1 MIKFD
6 LHIHSFAS
14 RYKES
19 KGIVD
24 ASTIER
30 APILLQKLND
40 ADVSLFS
47 ITDHNRFWPELYE
60 ELDKLIAT
68 DQFPNVQG
76 LLAGVEF
83 DVQIDPEMPKCHII
97 TIFDAKNRK
106 ENYQKIREA
115 IIFSWVMHEQAI
127 IDSITDR
134 LDTDDCKVIKI
145 SLTTDEINLRN
156 RLTSDIARG
165 IRTADVIERSL
176 ARIYMYSS
184 LDSVKVDTSNK
195 TIREI
200 ADEIIAL

>member
-1 MIKFD
+1 MKILYLIGGTMGVGKTVVSQQLKKD
-6 LHIHSFAS
+6 LPNSVFLD
-14 RYKES
+14 
-19 KGIVD
+19 GD
-24 ASTIER
+24 WCW
-30 APILLQKLND
+30 D
-40 ADVSLFS
+40 ADPFQVTEETQVMVMSNICYLLNSFLHC
-47 ITDHNRFWPELYE
+47 TAYE
-60 ELDKLIAT
+60 
-68 DQFPNVQG
+68 N
-76 LLAGVEF
+76 
-83 DVQIDPEMPKCHII
+83 
-97 TIFDAKNRK
+97 
-106 ENYQKIREA
+106 

>member
-1 MIKFD
+1 
-6 LHIHSFAS
+6 
-14 RYKES
+14 
-19 KGIVD
+19 
-24 ASTIER
+24 
-30 APILLQKLND
+30 
-40 ADVSLFS
+40 
-47 ITDHNRFWPELYE
+47 
-60 ELDKLIAT
+60 
-68 DQFPNVQG
+68 
-76 LLAGVEF
+76 
-83 DVQIDPEMPKCHII
+83 
-97 TIFDAKNRK
+97 
-106 ENYQKIREA
+106 
-115 IIFSWVMHEQAI
+115 MHEQAI